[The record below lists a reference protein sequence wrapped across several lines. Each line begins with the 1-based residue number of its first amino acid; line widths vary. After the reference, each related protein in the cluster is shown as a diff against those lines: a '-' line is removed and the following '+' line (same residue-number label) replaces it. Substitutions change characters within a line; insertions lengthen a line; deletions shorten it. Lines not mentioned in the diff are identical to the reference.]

1 MRLPP
6 FCPTGVGSLPDLGM
20 SLALA
25 RVARHCPHLPFAPQ
39 LPQAG
44 PLRGMIAEARYGSAV
59 PDGLNA
65 LTHAARAGAF
75 PQAQALK
82 SQLTGPITLA
92 LCAPRAGRLLP
103 FADAVAARAIAQA
116 QAITTTGLRPVIVLD
131 EPCLGLP
138 GLPPR
143 SAVIQALRRPILAA
157 QAHGALVGVHCCAA
171 MDLDLLDAL
180 PLTIYSFDADH
191 GLEATLAH
199 PAVGRLLRRGGV
211 LALGLAPT
219 DRAPSVE
226 AMEARLRAAIH
237 AAGWTIAALG
247 PQLWLTASCGLGL
260 CSPPLAERIMEATA
274 RLGRRLVS
282 GCHPASFV
290 VSPQNLVE

>member
-1 MRLPP
+1 LRLPP
-6 FCPTGVGSLPDLGM
+6 FCPTGVGSLPDAEM

-44 PLRGMIAEARYGSAV
+44 RARGMIAEALCGPLV
-59 PDGLNA
+59 PEGLKA
-65 LTHAARAGAF
+65 LIHATRAGAF
-75 PQAQALK
+75 PHAQALK
-82 SQLTGPITLA
+82 SQLTGPITLG
-92 LCAPRAGRLLP
+92 LCAPRAGSLLTL
-103 FADAVAARAIAQA
+103 AERVAAHAEAQA
-116 QAITTTGLRPVIVLD
+116 QAITSAGLRPVLVLD

-143 SAVIQALRRPILAA
+143 GAVVQALRRPLLAA
-157 QAHGALVGVHCCAA
+157 QAHGALVGLHCCSA
-171 MDLDLLDAL
+171 MDLSLLDAL

-191 GLEATLAH
+191 GLEGTLAH
-199 PAVGRLLRRGGV
+199 PAIGRLLRRGGV

-226 AMEARLRAAIH
+226 VMASRLHAAIR
-237 AAGWTIAALG
+237 ASGWTIAGLG

-260 CSPPLAERIMEATA
+260 CSPPLAERIMEETA
-274 RLGRRLVS
+274 RLGRRLVF